1 MPRSLDTYNPEN
13 LPLVLGINAAVGA
26 VWVYLIWTKAVR
38 AVELGQ
44 RCEKIRF
51 STHLS
56 PQECRS
62 KLEGVRDANLLRA
75 KLQDNQWVLRPLT
88 GGGPALPLRKY
99 VYEIRFESGAVI
111 LLWDEKRSRGHAV
124 GQKVMR
130 RFLESI
136 LG

>member
-1 MPRSLDTYNPEN
+1 MPRSLDTHNPEN
-13 LPLVLGINAAVGA
+13 LPLVLGINAAAGA
-26 VWVYLIWTKAVR
+26 VCVYLMWTKTVR

-44 RCEKIRF
+44 KCEKIRF
-51 STHLS
+51 STQLS

-75 KLQDNQWVLRPLT
+75 KLQDNQWILRPLT
-88 GGGPALPLRKY
+88 GGGHALPLRKY
-99 VYEIRFESGAVI
+99 VYDVGFEPGAVI
-111 LLWDEKRSRGHAV
+111 LLWNEKSSRRRAV

-130 RFLESI
+130 RFLEKL